1 MSKATTPLQL
11 RFVRSA
17 SAGDQLPDSTR
28 ELAIAGRSNV
38 GKSSLINALAN
49 QRKLA
54 TVSKTPGATRLINIF
69 ELAPVG
75 SGRWLVDLPGYGYA
89 KASKTDR
96 ESWHTMVE
104 GYLTGRA
111 QLSMVLQLID
121 GEVGPTPLDLDS
133 VEWFAAIGLPV
144 RFVAT
149 KHDKVR
155 SAKRDTR
162 KRDLAARLGV
172 ARGDIHWCSAD
183 TGVGIPELRAE
194 LAAWLL
200 QD

>member
-1 MSKATTPLQL
+1 MASSDPLQL

-17 SAGDQLPDSTR
+17 SAGEQLGESRT
-28 ELAIAGRSNV
+28 EVALAGRSNV
-38 GKSSLINALAN
+38 GKSSLLNALAH

-54 TVSKTPGATRLINIF
+54 MVSKTPGATRLINVF
-69 ELAPVG
+69 ELAPTG

-96 ESWHTMVE
+96 ESWRKMTE
-104 GYLTGRA
+104 GYLTERD
-111 QLSMVLQLID
+111 QLSLVLLLID
-121 GEVGPTPLDLDS
+121 GEVGPTPLDLDA
-133 VEWFAAIGLPV
+133 VEWFASIELPV

-162 KRDLAARLGV
+162 KRDLAAALGV
-172 ARGDIHWCSAD
+172 GRGEVHWCSAD

-194 LAAWLL
+194 LAAHLL
-200 QD
+200 AD